1 MVEITNPS
9 SVLLTERED
18 NPPGSVIVA
27 SLEGTRP
34 ILVEIQALTA
44 TTVFGMPRR
53 TAYTSFKS
61 HFFNFF
67 NSFFNHINRTN
78 FSG

>member
-9 SVLLTERED
+9 SVLLLTERED

-34 ILVEIQALTA
+34 RFLVGDSST
-44 TTVFGMPRR
+44 
-53 TAYTSFKS
+53 
-61 HFFNFF
+61 
-67 NSFFNHINRTN
+67 NSYNCFLVCREELQMELIIIE
-78 FSG
+78 